1 MKEKLKHYK
10 VARDLIILKGK
21 NKHIKKLKENGYPSI
36 HGYKVWKSSFLI
48 MDYLDHHPIK
58 RRSRVIELGSGWGL
72 LSIYL
77 NKAFNAEVTAVD
89 ADRNVFPFL
98 DLHAKI
104 NQARVKPKI
113 TEFANIKREKF
124 GKTDYIFGSDI
135 CFWGNL
141 TRDLT
146 GLVDRAMESG
156 VKKIV
161 FSDPGRSPFL
171 KLHKKCRKKYSA
183 ELIEWDTEEPSS
195 YQGYLMVITQ

>member
-1 MKEKLKHYK
+1 MKHYK
-10 VARDLIILKGK
+10 VARNLIILKRK
-21 NKHIKKLKENGYPSI
+21 NKHIKKLKEDGYPSI

-72 LSIYL
+72 LSIYI
-77 NKAFNAEVTAVD
+77 NKTFYAEVTAVD
-89 ADRNVFPFL
+89 ADKNVFPFL

-104 NQARVKPKI
+104 NEARVKPKV
-113 TEFANIKREKF
+113 TDFANIKKGKF
-124 GKTDYIFGSDI
+124 KKTDYIFGSDI
-135 CFWGNL
+135 CFWGKL

-161 FSDPGRSPFL
+161 FADPGRSPFL
-171 KLHKKCRKKYSA
+171 KLHKKCKKKYSA
-183 ELIEWDTEEPSS
+183 ELIEWDTEDPGS
-195 YQGYLMVITQ
+195 YEGYLMVITQ

>member
-1 MKEKLKHYK
+1 MKHYK
-10 VARDLIILKGK
+10 VARNLIILKRK
-21 NKHIKKLKENGYPSI
+21 NKHIKKLKEDGYPSI

-72 LSIYL
+72 LSIYI
-77 NKAFNAEVTAVD
+77 NKTFYAEVTAVD
-89 ADRNVFPFL
+89 ADKNVFPFL

-104 NQARVKPKI
+104 NEARVKPKV
-113 TEFANIKREKF
+113 TDFANIKRGKF
-124 GKTDYIFGSDI
+124 KKTDYIFGSDI
-135 CFWGNL
+135 CFWGKL

-161 FSDPGRSPFL
+161 FADPGRSPFL
-171 KLHKKCRKKYSA
+171 KLHKKCKKKYSA
-183 ELIEWDTEEPSS
+183 ELIEWDTEDPGS
-195 YQGYLMVITQ
+195 YEGYLMVITQ